1 MDIGKSVSGVLNRG
15 AMGNVGF
22 GPRDSPFFLGP
33 RKSSQQEDCKSV
45 PQTDTGELVEYTKV
59 DERTSLK
66 ELGKLARRNL
76 GRCLFCILVLVSKYG
91 TQIKTMR

>member
-1 MDIGKSVSGVLNRG
+1 MENVS
-15 AMGNVGF
+15 F
-22 GPRDSPFFLGP
+22 GWRDSASFLGP
-33 RKSSQQEDCKSV
+33 RKSSQSEYYVSV

-76 GRCLFCILVLVSKYG
+76 GRCLICILVLVLIYG
-91 TQIKTMR
+91 SQIKNPK